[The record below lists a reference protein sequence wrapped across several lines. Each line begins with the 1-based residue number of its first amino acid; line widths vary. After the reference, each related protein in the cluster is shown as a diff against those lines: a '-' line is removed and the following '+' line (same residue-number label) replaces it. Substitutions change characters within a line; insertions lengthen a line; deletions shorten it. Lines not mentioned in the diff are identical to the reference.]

1 MKADYIQ
8 RTEEG
13 SITHKD
19 CEYIVYDIKDLGN
32 GEVLAK
38 CKVKNLV
45 GEFVGL
51 IPFHFNKSGNDIIE
65 DQANIELENIVEALI
80 A

>member
-8 RTEEG
+8 RVEEG
-13 SITHKD
+13 SITHRD

-38 CKVKNLV
+38 CKVRNLV
-45 GEFVGL
+45 GEFIGL
-51 IPFHFNKSGNDIIE
+51 IPFHFNKNGDNSIE
-65 DQANIELENIVEALI
+65 YQANIELENIVEALN